1 MIITLKYISKIK
13 SRAFTLVELL
23 VVISIISLLM
33 AILMPTLS
41 KVRRQ
46 SRAVKCLVNLH
57 QWGLI
62 WQMYT
67 QDNDSYFPS
76 GTLEEGWIRGTWI
89 LPLRSLYNTK
99 EEIMRCPM
107 ATKREGHPDDE
118 KYAKDKY
125 KTYLMPAEVGEA
137 EGEDCSYGANCWLYN
152 FPDKDEDGAKVVTV
166 QSRPVAWN
174 WRTNNIRNA
183 SRIPVF
189 GDCMWRGG
197 GPYAEECTQGNPP
210 VNEDDYDGYSAEMRH
225 FCINRHDRFV
235 NHLFMD
241 SSARKVELK
250 ELWKLKWHRK
260 FDTNGPWTNAG
271 GATYDKWPDWMRKF
285 SSY

>member
-1 MIITLKYISKIK
+1 MIVVSRCISRIK
-13 SRAFTLVELL
+13 TRAFTLVELL

-57 QWGLI
+57 QWGII
-62 WQMYT
+62 WQIYT
-67 QDNDSYFPS
+67 QDNDSRFPS
-76 GTLEEGWIRGTWI
+76 GSLEEGWTRGTWI
-89 LPLRSLYNTK
+89 IPLRSLYNTK

-107 ATKREGHPDDE
+107 ATKREGHPGNLE
-118 KYAKDKY
+118 YAKDKY
-125 KTYLMPAEVGEA
+125 KTYLMPSGYDVK

-152 FPDKDEDGAKVVTV
+152 FPSEVEIV
-166 QSRPVAWN
+166 QGRPTKWN

-183 SRIPVF
+183 SRVPVF
-189 GDCMWRGG
+189 GDCSWRGG
-197 GPYAEECTQGNPP
+197 GPMGDESGSRDFLRWKPQLEENAWYT
-210 VNEDDYDGYSAEMRH
+210 YDHEMCH
-225 FCINRHDRFV
+225 FAINRHDRFV

-241 SSARKVELK
+241 SSARKVGLK

-260 FDTNGPWTNAG
+260 FDTNGPWTNQG
-271 GATYDKWPDWMRKF
+271 GAQQTDWPEWMQKF